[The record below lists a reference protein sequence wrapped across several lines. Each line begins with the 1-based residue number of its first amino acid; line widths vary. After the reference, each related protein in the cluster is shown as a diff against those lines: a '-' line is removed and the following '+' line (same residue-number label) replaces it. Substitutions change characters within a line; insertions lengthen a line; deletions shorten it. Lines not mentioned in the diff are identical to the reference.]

1 MRLLAISVALPAT
14 IDFESRTVVTGICKE
29 PVDTPV
35 MARKLGLAGDG
46 QADLDA
52 HGGGDKAIY
61 VYSND
66 NYRYWQQQFE
76 WPEIIYGRFG
86 ENLTVEGMTDEQIHI
101 GDTLTIGAL
110 KVQVTQPRIPCYK
123 LGLKMGMADF
133 PRRFLRSGRVGFYLR
148 VLEEAEISVGAAFE
162 VIERDPVGLT
172 IKESVQALL
181 PGPEQQS
188 VIERA
193 LAIKALSAAWRVSL
207 EKRRKS

>member
-188 VIERA
+188 VIERV

>member
-1 MRLLAISVALPAT
+1 MRLLAISVALPTT
-14 IDFESRTVVTGICKE
+14 IDFEGRSVVSGICKE

-172 IKESVQALL
+172 IKQIVQALL
-181 PGPEQQS
+181 PGPEHQS

-207 EKRRKS
+207 EKRR

>member
-148 VLEEAEISVGAAFE
+148 VLEEAEISAGAAIE
-162 VIERDPVGLT
+162 VIERDPGGLT